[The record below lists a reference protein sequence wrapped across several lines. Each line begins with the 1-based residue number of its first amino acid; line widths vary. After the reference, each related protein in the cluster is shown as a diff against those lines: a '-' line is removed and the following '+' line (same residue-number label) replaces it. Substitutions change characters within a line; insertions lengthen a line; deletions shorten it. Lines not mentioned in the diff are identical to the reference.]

1 MLFLFD
7 ERETRAWLRRIPIL
21 SVVCL
26 LVLGNP
32 LVAQR
37 HPESTGANI
46 YYTDEPGAPRDPDWQ
61 KRPPFLRAPL
71 DRYDRGRTR
80 LFLNAEDPVDYIN
93 YAQESYIP
101 YYRAASIW
109 ELRGGRP
116 FRFRQMRFDRA
127 GDYMGDGYWRAFS
140 FEEARS
146 GSDNSGFSTIDHKDR
161 DPTGNVPL
169 PNRYA
174 LTGRLRASYS
184 AYHDLRWMV
193 TAGTSIRTRFS
204 PLTMVQ
210 SHLPAVRLDMNYKN
224 RDMATLFYNRGR
236 GGQGLFSTWAYQE
249 GDDLRT
255 GGFSEEPPILTYGVH
270 LHRRQGNYI
279 SLGATFVN
287 QLMQFPSSP
296 RSSALR
302 GDLPY
307 DMMGPTS
314 IKVFVADDLPDIST
328 TRARAYGVYLE
339 IDGMRG
345 GEPVRLSTDPDNT
358 NFDAVLSQGLSVSGG
373 VQTSDG
379 GREASGTDAV
389 VYEFSMPED
398 VTVTGA
404 RFEAEVEGDY
414 RLGVR
419 QTHMVPLVD
428 QVSGDIKL
436 AESVWPAMPLGTEA
450 RRAFKWHVGADEEP
464 YYTVARST
472 AQGIGGQ
479 NRQRV
484 GFDYGMPT
492 GQSLASIDWNANL
505 VGLKFSGEIANNLQ
519 NFMYPIENGLGDRS
533 SQTSWAWWTQV
544 SKVLLAGRVNVGGE
558 IYRLEPDYSG
568 GYDSLRGGMPF
579 HLDQQRG
586 TRALGVTQEFPMVED
601 NDDGD
606 QWPDDFD
613 GERPAI
619 GDEYPGS
626 SSSQVYPGLDENSDS
641 ISDIDRNE
649 NFILDWQEPFLT
661 YDSDPRE
668 FVYGI
673 DFNNND
679 IPDFRENDDLPDYP
693 YRRDHKGK
701 HVFLRLNRLGRFA
714 EHITI
719 GGYKVDEIAG
729 GREASAFYLRYAN
742 IIHSE
747 RIGRVQLNADIKRVE
762 DDIPDHS
769 FIFFVPPEDDDIIPW
784 LNWPDNFPEVAGR
797 FRPATPDPMLM
808 RDSWV
813 NTLFVDHRFQGIEHV
828 NVSNSLLLLRNSQAE
843 ITLED
848 GSLVQ
853 PDGVQTR
860 FGTVTK
866 VDYTWRRGALR
877 IHPKLK
883 SRFLHEGADSDK
895 DPSRSFVDLIPII
908 EVYYSLTA
916 NTHLMAGAQGLP
928 LLPYKHWDRS
938 DNTGTFDQTDYL
950 AMVRMDSEYFGR
962 QLSYFLGYQIS
973 SREYER
979 LKDRNTDQATL
990 FVELMVPF

>member
-32 LVAQR
+32 LAAQR

-46 YYTDEPGAPRDPDWQ
+46 YYTDELGVPRDPDWQ

-93 YAQESYIP
+93 YAQEGYIP
-101 YYRAASIW
+101 YFRAASIW

-161 DPTGNVPL
+161 DPTGDVPL
-169 PNRYA
+169 PLLPA
-174 LTGRLRASYS
+174 RLRASYS

-249 GDDLRT
+249 GDDLRA

-328 TRARAYGVYLE
+328 TTARAYGVYLE

-436 AESVWPAMPLGTEA
+436 AETVWPATPLGTEA

-586 TRALGVTQEFPMVED
+586 TRALSVTQEFPMVED

-742 IIHSE
+742 IIHSD

-883 SRFLHEGADSDK
+883 NRFLHEGADSDK

-950 AMVRMDSEYFGR
+950 GMVRMDSEYFGR

-979 LKDRNTDQATL
+979 LKDRNTDQGTL

>member
-1 MLFLFD
+1 MSFLFD
-7 ERETRAWLRRIPIL
+7 EREARTWLRRIPIL
-21 SVVCL
+21 WVVCL
-26 LVLGNP
+26 IVPGNP
-32 LVAQR
+32 LEAQR
-37 HPESTGANI
+37 HPESEGANV
-46 YYTDEPGAPRDPDWQ
+46 YYTDEPGVPRDPDWQ
-61 KRPPFLRAPL
+61 KRPPFLRAPW
-71 DRYDRGRTR
+71 DRYERGRTR
-80 LFLNAEDPVDYIN
+80 LFLNAEDPDDYTN
-93 YAQESYIP
+93 YAQEDYIP
-101 YYRAASIW
+101 YFRAASIW

-127 GDYMGDGYWRAFS
+127 GEYMGDSYWRAFS

-146 GSDNSGFSTIDHKDR
+146 SSDHSGFSTIDHKDR
-161 DPTGNVPL
+161 DPTGDVPL
-169 PNRYA
+169 A
-174 LTGRLRASYS
+174 LLPTRLRASYS

-193 TAGTSIRTRFS
+193 TAGTAVRTRFS
-204 PLTMVQ
+204 PLTLVQ

-224 RDMATLFYNRGR
+224 RDMATLLYNRGR

-249 GDDLRT
+249 GDDLRD
-255 GGFSEEPPILTYGVH
+255 GGFSEEPPILTYGMH
-270 LHRRQGNYI
+270 LHRMQGKYI
-279 SLGATFVN
+279 SVGATYVN

-296 RSSALR
+296 RSDGLR

-307 DMMGPTS
+307 DMGGPTR
-314 IKVFVADDLPDIST
+314 IKVFVADDLPDSPT
-328 TRARAYGVYLE
+328 TTARAYGVHLE
-339 IDGMRG
+339 VDGLRA
-345 GEPVRLSTDPDNT
+345 GERVRLSTDPNDA
-358 NFDAVLSQGLSVSGG
+358 NFDAALSRGLSVSGG
-373 VQTSDG
+373 VQTGDG
-379 GREASGTDAV
+379 GREAAGTDAV
-389 VYEFSMPED
+389 VYEFTMPED

-436 AESVWPAMPLGTEA
+436 AETVWPALPLGTEA
-450 RRAFKWHVGADEEP
+450 RRAFKWYVGPDEEP

-472 AQGIGGQ
+472 GQGIGGQ
-479 NRQRV
+479 NRRRV
-484 GFDYGMPT
+484 GIDYGMPT

-505 VGLKFSGEIANNLQ
+505 VGLKFSGEIAHNLQ
-519 NFMYPIENGLGDRS
+519 NFMFPIENGLGDRS
-533 SQTSWAWWTQV
+533 SQTAWAWWTQV
-544 SKVLLAGRVNVGGE
+544 SKRLLEGRVDIGGE

-568 GYDSLRGGMPF
+568 GYDSLRGGLPF

-586 TRALGVTQEFPMVED
+586 TRALSTTQEFPMVED
-601 NDDGD
+601 NDDND

-693 YRRDHKGK
+693 YRRDHKGN
-701 HVFLRLNRLGRFA
+701 HVFLRLNQLGRFA
-714 EHITI
+714 RHITI
-719 GGYKVDEIAG
+719 GGYKAEEIAG
-729 GREASAFYLRYAN
+729 GREAHGLYVRYAN
-742 IIHSE
+742 VINS
-747 RIGRVQLNADIKRVE
+747 RRVGRVQINGDIKRVE
-762 DDIPDHS
+762 DEIPDHS
-769 FIFFVPPEDDDIIPW
+769 FIFFVPPDDNDIIPW
-784 LNWPDNFPEVAGR
+784 LNWPDHFPDVAGR

-813 NTLFVDHRFQGIEHV
+813 STVFIDHRYQGIDHLSL
-828 NVSNSLLLLRNSQAE
+828 SNSVVWVRNSQAE
-843 ITLED
+843 VESED
-848 GSLVQ
+848 GSLLQ
-853 PDGVQTR
+853 PDDVRTR
-860 FGTVTK
+860 FGMVNK
-866 VDYTWRRGALR
+866 VDYSWRRGALR

-883 SRFLHEGADSDK
+883 IRFLTEGADSDQ
-895 DPSRSFVDLIPII
+895 DPHRSFVDLIPII
-908 EVYYSLTA
+908 EAYYSLTA

-928 LLPYKHWDRS
+928 LGPYKHWDRS

-950 AMVRMDSEYFGR
+950 GMVRMDSEYFGR
-962 QLSYFLGYQIS
+962 QLSYFLGYQLT

-979 LKDRNTDQATL
+979 LKDRNTDQGTL

>member
-1 MLFLFD
+1 MLFLFN

-46 YYTDEPGAPRDPDWQ
+46 YYTDEPGVPRDPDWQ

-101 YYRAASIW
+101 YFRAASIW

-161 DPTGNVPL
+161 DPTGDVPL
-169 PNRYA
+169 PLLPA
-174 LTGRLRASYS
+174 RLRASYS

-373 VQTSDG
+373 
-379 GREASGTDAV
+379 
-389 VYEFSMPED
+389 
-398 VTVTGA
+398 
-404 RFEAEVEGDY
+404 
-414 RLGVR
+414 
-419 QTHMVPLVD
+419 
-428 QVSGDIKL
+428 
-436 AESVWPAMPLGTEA
+436 
-450 RRAFKWHVGADEEP
+450 
-464 YYTVARST
+464 
-472 AQGIGGQ
+472 
-479 NRQRV
+479 
-484 GFDYGMPT
+484 
-492 GQSLASIDWNANL
+492 
-505 VGLKFSGEIANNLQ
+505 
-519 NFMYPIENGLGDRS
+519 
-533 SQTSWAWWTQV
+533 
-544 SKVLLAGRVNVGGE
+544 
-558 IYRLEPDYSG
+558 
-568 GYDSLRGGMPF
+568 
-579 HLDQQRG
+579 
-586 TRALGVTQEFPMVED
+586 
-601 NDDGD
+601 
-606 QWPDDFD
+606 
-613 GERPAI
+613 
-619 GDEYPGS
+619 
-626 SSSQVYPGLDENSDS
+626 
-641 ISDIDRNE
+641 
-649 NFILDWQEPFLT
+649 
-661 YDSDPRE
+661 
-668 FVYGI
+668 
-673 DFNNND
+673 
-679 IPDFRENDDLPDYP
+679 
-693 YRRDHKGK
+693 
-701 HVFLRLNRLGRFA
+701 
-714 EHITI
+714 
-719 GGYKVDEIAG
+719 
-729 GREASAFYLRYAN
+729 
-742 IIHSE
+742 
-747 RIGRVQLNADIKRVE
+747 
-762 DDIPDHS
+762 
-769 FIFFVPPEDDDIIPW
+769 
-784 LNWPDNFPEVAGR
+784 
-797 FRPATPDPMLM
+797 
-808 RDSWV
+808 
-813 NTLFVDHRFQGIEHV
+813 
-828 NVSNSLLLLRNSQAE
+828 
-843 ITLED
+843 
-848 GSLVQ
+848 
-853 PDGVQTR
+853 
-860 FGTVTK
+860 
-866 VDYTWRRGALR
+866 
-877 IHPKLK
+877 
-883 SRFLHEGADSDK
+883 
-895 DPSRSFVDLIPII
+895 
-908 EVYYSLTA
+908 
-916 NTHLMAGAQGLP
+916 
-928 LLPYKHWDRS
+928 
-938 DNTGTFDQTDYL
+938 
-950 AMVRMDSEYFGR
+950 
-962 QLSYFLGYQIS
+962 
-973 SREYER
+973 
-979 LKDRNTDQATL
+979 
-990 FVELMVPF
+990 